1 MRIKILTTFIDK
13 QATDP
18 EKAEIPAGTE
28 MTTTAERGA
37 ELVGLGLAI
46 DLSPKAKPALGA
58 DA

>member
-18 EKAEIPAGTE
+18 EKSEIAEGTE
-28 MTTTAERGA
+28 MTTTTERGA

-46 DLSPKAKPALGA
+46 DLTPKAKPAPGA